1 MKDKSKEI
9 RECGTKDNEKARLSL
24 TTLQRKYSSVVQFS
38 KLVLA
43 INVKSKMR
51 LYLNFL
57 Q

>member
-9 RECGTKDNEKARLSL
+9 RECGTKDNEKAWLSL